1 MDIKRIV
8 ITGASDGIG
17 AEAARQ
23 LKQMGHQVV
32 IVGRSPDKTARIAKE
47 LDSPYHLAD
56 FEKLSDVRRL
66 ADELKNYDRI
76 DVLANNAGGLLN
88 NRRITEDGFE
98 VTFQVNLLAGFL
110 LTQLLHDKFAE
121 SGATVIQTSSTAT
134 NSFGKE
140 YDNKD
145 LNTENGYSATKAYG
159 NAKLET
165 ILFTRELER
174 RWGSEGIH
182 SVAFEPGVVRT
193 NFAAQAPLMLRSV
206 YHTPLKYF
214 MTTPTEK
221 SAGRLTRLAIGV
233 PDVDFEA
240 GMAYSNQD
248 RFIVWCEDHIDA
260 WGKDLWEQCETML
273 NLS

>member
-1 MDIKRIV
+1 MDVKRIV

-23 LKQMGHQVV
+23 LKKMGHQVV
-32 IVGRSPDKTARIAKE
+32 IVGRSPEKTARIAKE

-56 FEKLSDVRRL
+56 YAKLSDVRRL
-66 ADELKNYDRI
+66 ADELMGYDRI

-88 NRRITEDGFE
+88 DRRITEDGFE
-98 VTFQVNLLAGFL
+98 ITFQVNLLAGFL
-110 LTQLLHDKFAE
+110 LTRLLHDKLAE
-121 SGATVIQTSSTAT
+121 SGATVIQTSSTAA

-140 YDNKD
+140 YDGND

-159 NAKLET
+159 NAKLEC

-174 RWGSEGIH
+174 RWSSEGIH

-193 NFAAQAPLMLRSV
+193 NFAAQAPFALRAV

-214 MTTPTEK
+214 MTTPVEK
-221 SAGRLTRLAIGV
+221 SAGRLTRLAVGA
-233 PDVDFEA
+233 PGVDFEP
-240 GMAYSNQD
+240 GMAYSDQE
-248 RFIVWCEDHIDA
+248 RFLVWCEDNIDA
-260 WGKDLWEQCETML
+260 WGSDLWKQCEVML